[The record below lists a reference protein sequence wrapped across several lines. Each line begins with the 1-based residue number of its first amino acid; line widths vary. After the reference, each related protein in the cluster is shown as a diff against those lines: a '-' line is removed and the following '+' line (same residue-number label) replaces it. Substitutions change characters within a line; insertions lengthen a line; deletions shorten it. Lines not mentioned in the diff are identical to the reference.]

1 MRILVTGGTGFFGK
15 TLVRRLASLGHD
27 VRVLARPSSDVAGLD
42 VPRVTLV
49 AGDVTDDASVSNA
62 LGGCEVLFHAA
73 AVVKE
78 FVKDKSIFDAV
89 NVHALD
95 RVLAA
100 ASAARVRRVVYT
112 SSFFAIGPSDRA
124 PGRVADEQFVRT
136 PTYCTDYERTK
147 HLAEAVVARHVAA
160 GVPIVSVLPGFIT
173 GPGNLTEGNL
183 IVRTLL
189 DLEHGRL
196 PALPG
201 GGKKLWCIVDT
212 DDVVNGH
219 LLALERG
226 VPGGR
231 YLIGGDNVEVIEL
244 LREYRRLGGKKPPAL
259 SIPFFVSDLLGAAEE
274 LRWRWFGANVLLSR
288 GKACAARHDWA
299 YSSERARRELDYTWT
314 PWKNVLARTVQWMRD
329 EKLIPDRSGSAR

>member
-15 TLVRRLASLGHD
+15 TLVLRLASLGHD
-27 VRVLARPSSDVAGLD
+27 VRVLARATSDVRGLD
-42 VPRVTLV
+42 VRGV
-49 AGDVTDDASVSNA
+49 AMVPGDVQDDASVKAA
-62 LGGCEVLFHAA
+62 LAGCDALFHAA

-100 ASAARVRRVVYT
+100 ARAAGVRRIVYT

-124 PGRVADEQFVRT
+124 PSRVADEQFVRE
-136 PTYCTDYERTK
+136 PKYCTDYERTK
-147 HLAEAVVARHVAA
+147 HLAEAVVRRHAA
-160 GVPIVSVLPGFIT
+160 DGAPITSVLPGFIT

-201 GGKKLWCIVDT
+201 GGKKLWCIVDI

-219 LLALERG
+219 LLALDKG
-226 VPGGR
+226 APGGR
-231 YLIGGDNVEVIEL
+231 YLIGGDNVAVIDL
-244 LREYRRLGGKKPPAL
+244 LREYRRLGGKRPPML
-259 SIPFFVSDLLGAAEE
+259 SIPFFVSDALGAVEE
-274 LRWRWFGANVLLSR
+274 LRWKWFGANALLSR

-299 YSSERARRELDYTWT
+299 YSSEAARRDLGYTWS
-314 PWKNVLARTVQWMRD
+314 PWQRVLARTVDWMRA
-329 EKLIPDRSGSAR
+329 EKLIPDRTRAR